1 MLFDPKWAPVEIKL
15 EPWQEILLKAADILE
30 EKGWIQGS
38 LGFDSKGYCA
48 FGAMLTACSAGNFGL
63 DKATEKMSNA
73 LNNNSTLHFHDSAI
87 FQWNDG
93 TGQTKENVVS
103 KMREV
108 AHAV

>member
-1 MLFDPKWAPVEIKL
+1 MLFDPKWAPVEIKP
-15 EPWQEILLKAADILE
+15 EPWQELLLKAADILE
-30 EKGWIQGS
+30 EKGWIQGA
-38 LGFDSKGYCA
+38 LGFEKKGYCA
-48 FGAMLTACSAGNFGL
+48 FGAMLSACLKGNDNL
-63 DKATEKMSNA
+63 DEATEKFANA
-73 LNNNSTLHFHDSAI
+73 LNPNAVHHDSAI